1 MDAMER
7 RREAIV
13 RLVNEKGAISF
24 AGLKEAFPQ
33 VSEMTLRTDL
43 KALDGEKK
51 LLRVHG
57 GAKSVQAVIG
67 TDGFLEG
74 RSVPACRT
82 EGGDCRK
89 GGFSG
94 QAGYDGFS

>member
-43 KALDGEKK
+43 KALDGD
-51 LLRVHG
+51 
-57 GAKSVQAVIG
+57 KSCCASM
-67 TDGFLEG
+67 EG
-74 RSVPACRT
+74 QSRSRP
-82 EGGDCRK
+82 
-89 GGFSG
+89 S
-94 QAGYDGFS
+94 